1 MKRLLYS
8 LAYLVLLG
16 LPALLMLIYVGYRVD
31 WPALFV
37 TVLLIF
43 GVGGVFDI
51 WATRQSRQSR
61 RDAFF
66 IWEYNSRSI
75 LGFKLYGVPIEDFV
89 FFLTLT
95 PLFIV
100 AIYETIRETVL
111 TQTLWPGLLII
122 IIDLIS
128 YHAIYQSA
136 IREKKKR

>member
-1 MKRLLYS
+1 MKRLSYS

-16 LPALLMLIYVGYRVD
+16 APALLMLIYVGYRVD
-31 WPALFV
+31 WQALFV

-51 WATRQSRQSR
+51 WATRQSR

-111 TQTLWPGLLII
+111 ARTLWPGLLII